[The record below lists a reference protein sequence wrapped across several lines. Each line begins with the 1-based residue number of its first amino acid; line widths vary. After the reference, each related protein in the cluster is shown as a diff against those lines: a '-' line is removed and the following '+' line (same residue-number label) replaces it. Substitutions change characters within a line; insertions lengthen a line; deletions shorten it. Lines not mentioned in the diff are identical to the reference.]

1 MFVKIDLKSYSLI
14 FFLDPQRVCI
24 LQGPVAA
31 QHSKKVDEPIK
42 ELLGGIEDQLVK
54 KLLERHYN
62 GDASKVPEVDYIGA
76 QPSTPQNDVLESHGV
91 ISTVEQDKQIYQL
104 SKSLPPAE
112 SWLETLA
119 GREVGW
125 FRALLTTPIIVQG
138 KGYATNPMKK
148 LLAPREGQ
156 KIHISLKNGKPVGA
170 SFYGAIRSANASDPS
185 FKAVDISFDDASNK
199 ITLVLSEERRGESV
213 PLKFMYDYKPATG
226 YAPIHEVMEGRNQR
240 IKDFYWKLWE
250 LGEPVSLN
258 VHDKFTGPE
267 VKIDAETV
275 EKFCAIIGN
284 DGEAFKSTRTD
295 EVQAPMDFAIVTGW
309 QAIMKAIFP
318 KEIDGDLLKLVHL
331 SNGFRLLPDSRPIAV
346 GDICSAEA
354 KIISIVNNDS
364 GKTVE
369 VKGHVI
375 RDGKPVIEVTSSF
388 LYRGKFE
395 DYENTFE
402 IVDESQY
409 NVTLKSDSDVA
420 LLRSKEWFQWEDES
434 KPLTVGTK
442 LVFET
447 QSEIHHGSQN
457 SYKSLVV
464 TGRACIRNQLKALVP
479 VGTVSLESG
488 LTKGNPV
495 IEYLNRNGKVISGRT
510 LFENDGYSL
519 SSSSTPSTYVSP
531 FTNEPYSKISGD
543 FNPIHIN
550 PYFADLG
557 NLPGTIAHGMFGS
570 AATRKYVETVAA
582 DNVPS
587 RVLSYNVTFV
597 GMVLPGDKL
606 EVKLRHIGMDDGSK
620 IVSVNTFNE
629 EGEKVITGQALVA
642 QPTTAYVFTGQG
654 SQEQGMGMSL
664 YESSEAAR
672 NVWDAADAH
681 LGEVYGFSII
691 DIVKNNPKSKTIH
704 FGGLKGQGIRQR
716 YMDLRYDTTDKEGNV
731 KTLPLFPDITVRT
744 SDYTFQAPNGLL
756 FATQFAQIALVVT
769 EKAAFED
776 MRSKGLV
783 QANCSFAGHSLGE
796 YASLASI
803 ADVLPISSLTD
814 VVFYRGLTMQRAV
827 ERDQFGRSQFRMM
840 AVNPS
845 RIGKTFDENILREI
859 VDSVSRRTQLLLQIV
874 NFNVDGQQYVC
885 AGHLQALETLTN
897 TLNFMKIQKV
907 SVFTS
912 FKLIY

>member
-1 MFVKIDLKSYSLI
+1 
-14 FFLDPQRVCI
+14 
-24 LQGPVAA
+24 
-31 QHSKKVDEPIK
+31 
-42 ELLGGIEDQLVK
+42 
-54 KLLERHYN
+54 
-62 GDASKVPEVDYIGA
+62 
-76 QPSTPQNDVLESHGV
+76 
-91 ISTVEQDKQIYQL
+91 
-104 SKSLPPAE
+104 
-112 SWLETLA
+112 
-119 GREVGW
+119 
-125 FRALLTTPIIVQG
+125 
-138 KGYATNPMKK
+138 
-148 LLAPREGQ
+148 
-156 KIHISLKNGKPVGA
+156 
-170 SFYGAIRSANASDPS
+170 
-185 FKAVDISFDDASNK
+185 
-199 ITLVLSEERRGESV
+199 
-213 PLKFMYDYKPATG
+213 
-226 YAPIHEVMEGRNQR
+226 
-240 IKDFYWKLWE
+240 
-250 LGEPVSLN
+250 
-258 VHDKFTGPE
+258 
-267 VKIDAETV
+267 
-275 EKFCAIIGN
+275 
-284 DGEAFKSTRTD
+284 
-295 EVQAPMDFAIVTGW
+295 
-309 QAIMKAIFP
+309 
-318 KEIDGDLLKLVHL
+318 
-331 SNGFRLLPDSRPIAV
+331 
-346 GDICSAEA
+346 
-354 KIISIVNNDS
+354 
-364 GKTVE
+364 
-369 VKGHVI
+369 
-375 RDGKPVIEVTSSF
+375 
-388 LYRGKFE
+388 
-395 DYENTFE
+395 
-402 IVDESQY
+402 
-409 NVTLKSDSDVA
+409 
-420 LLRSKEWFQWEDES
+420 
-434 KPLTVGTK
+434 
-442 LVFET
+442 
-447 QSEIHHGSQN
+447 
-457 SYKSLVV
+457 
-464 TGRACIRNQLKALVP
+464 
-479 VGTVSLESG
+479 
-488 LTKGNPV
+488 
-495 IEYLNRNGKVISGRT
+495 
-510 LFENDGYSL
+510 
-519 SSSSTPSTYVSP
+519 
-531 FTNEPYSKISGD
+531 
-543 FNPIHIN
+543 
-550 PYFADLG
+550 
-557 NLPGTIAHGMFGS
+557 MFGS